1 MPICKDCYVSV
12 YVKNL
17 KTCHSCSEVK
27 VKEHAFL
34 QNAHLVKEYTVSL
47 NECVW
52 RRHVQGV
59 HRTSSFSL

>member
-12 YVKNL
+12 YVKNF

-27 VKEHAFL
+27 VKEHAIL
-34 QNAHLVKEYTVSL
+34 QNAHLLKEYTVSQ
-47 NECVW
+47 NESVW
-52 RRHVQGV
+52 RRHVQGG

>member
-1 MPICKDCYVSV
+1 MPVCMDYVFV

-17 KTCHSCSEVK
+17 KTCPSCSEAK

-47 NECVW
+47 NECIW